1 MPQHS
6 RHKKAQKAQNG
17 LAELLRFLCF
27 LAASR
32 FLSDWRLVIYFAAQN
47 ASKPWDLINCYCQQS
62 CKFTACKPFRP
73 RSSNQNTAA
82 VRGIALVHGI
92 EISNG
97 HEDNSVLIV
106 NDEPVQLTL
115 MGNLL
120 HKAGYSVLTAED
132 GVDGLTLAKQK
143 RPDLVI
149 SDVSMPRMNGL
160 EFCREIRADSELQT
174 VPILLVSAL
183 EKDTESVV
191 AGLRAGAD
199 DYLEVPFDSA
209 RLVAKVSRLLER
221 SRLEASY
228 RDLVE
233 HASDMI
239 FTQDLAGKLTGVNL
253 AVQNFLG
260 RKPEEI
266 IGNSFFAIFGVIP
279 ESNGFAGSLSRQEAR
294 EFRHQFLA
302 RSAAGEDRWL
312 DLIVSPIKDKL
323 DETIGFRGLARDIT
337 ERKHFE
343 EALRD
348 SEERYRLLFEST
360 PQPIWVYREDT
371 LSFLAVNEAATRT
384 YGFTR
389 DEFLAMT
396 IDDIRPGEDV
406 PTLLIKN
413 DPNDLVISSPWRH
426 KTKDGK
432 TIYVEMSSHP
442 VVFDGK
448 NSRLVIVNDVTERKL
463 LDEKQQRLHTSLQQS
478 AMEWRQTFNA
488 IDFPV
493 LIVDLEGAI
502 KRSNL
507 AAEQIIGIEAE
518 KIGGTTLGQLGES
531 QPWKKAAEIL
541 ENIRLNSAPVTE
553 EVKDDVTGKTWAIT
567 LYHINEFGSAG
578 ERAIL
583 IAHDITKRVEL
594 EASLR
599 QSEMMSLLGSLVA
612 GVAHEVRNPLFGISS
627 IIDAFETRFSDR
639 TEYLRYTNV
648 LRDEIGRLTIL
659 MEELLEYGKP
669 FRGDL
674 YLLSMEEMISRS
686 IRACMPAAEV
696 AHVNLKSKIEDSL
709 PKIRIDRRRLSKV
722 FVNLIENAIQHSPQ
736 KSSVT
741 VEAAKIVDGNQ
752 EWVECAIRDSGAGI
766 LAEDLPKIFE
776 PFFSK
781 RRGGT
786 GLGLAIAQRIMQE
799 HGGKLIAGNNPEGGA
814 FMIAR
819 FPIPVE
825 GDA

>member
-1 MPQHS
+1 MRALFGLLPIAALLTS
-6 RHKKAQKAQNG
+6 RLCVKSPCDI
-17 LAELLRFLCF
+17 LR
-27 LAASR
+27 
-32 FLSDWRLVIYFAAQN
+32 
-47 ASKPWDLINCYCQQS
+47 ASKRQQFRS
-62 CKFTACKPFRP
+62 LYAVRP
-73 RSSNQNTAA
+73 RSSNSNTAA
-82 VRGIALVHGI
+82 VRGKALVHGI

-97 HEDNSVLIV
+97 HDDNSVLIV
-106 NDEPVQLTL
+106 NDEPDQLTL
-115 MGNLL
+115 MGSLL
-120 HKAGYSVLTAED
+120 RKAGYSILTAED
-132 GVDGLTLAKQK
+132 GREGLTLARRE

-149 SDVSMPRMNGL
+149 SDVSMPRMDGL
-160 EFCREIRADSELQT
+160 EFCREIRADSELKT
-174 VPILLVSAL
+174 VPILLVSARQ
-183 EKDTESVV
+183 KDTESAV

-199 DYLEVPFDSA
+199 DYLEIPFDSA

-221 SRLEASY
+221 SQLEASY

-233 HASDMI
+233 QASDMI
-239 FTQDLAGKLTGVNL
+239 FTQDLSGKLTSMNL
-253 AVQNFLG
+253 AGQRFLG
-260 RKPEEI
+260 RRPEEI
-266 IGNSFFAIFGVIP
+266 IGNSFFAIFGIIP
-279 ESNGFAGSLSRQEAR
+279 ESNGFAAGLGRPQEAH
-294 EFRHQFLA
+294 EFRHQFVA
-302 RSAAGEDRWL
+302 RSATGEDRWL
-312 DLIVSPIKDKL
+312 DLIISPIKDKL
-323 DETIGFRGLARDIT
+323 NETTGFRGLARDVT

-360 PQPIWVYREDT
+360 PQPIWVYNEDT
-371 LSFLAVNEAATRT
+371 LGFLAVNEAATRT
-384 YGFTR
+384 YGYSR
-389 DEFLAMT
+389 NEFLSMT
-396 IDDIRPGEDV
+396 IYDLRAQEDI
-406 PTLLIKN
+406 PTLMIKH

-426 KTKDGK
+426 KTRTGQ
-432 TIYVEMSSHP
+432 TIYVEISSHP

-448 NSRLVIVNDVTERKL
+448 NSRLVIANDVTERKL

-493 LIVDLEGAI
+493 LIVDLDSTI

-507 AAEQIIGIEAE
+507 AAEQIVGVEPEQI
-518 KIGGTTLGQLGES
+518 LGKKVSELSEN
-531 QPWKKAAEIL
+531 QPWKKAAELI
-541 ENIRLNSAPVTE
+541 EEIRVTQTPLAE
-553 EVKDDVTGKTWAIT
+553 EVKDEVTGKTWAIT
-567 LYHINEFGSAG
+567 LYHINEFGSVG

-583 IAHDITKRVEL
+583 IAQDITKRAQL

-627 IIDAFETRFSDR
+627 ILDAFETRFSDR

-669 FRGDL
+669 FRGEL
-674 YLLSMEEMISRS
+674 YMVSIEEMIARS
-686 IRACMPAAEV
+686 VRACMPSAEV
-696 AHVNLKSKIEDSL
+696 AQIHLESRIEDSL

-736 KSSVT
+736 QGSVI
-741 VEAAKIVDGNQ
+741 VEANKVTDGNQ
-752 EWVECAIRDSGAGI
+752 EWVQCAIKDSGAGI

-799 HGGKLIAGNNPEGGA
+799 HEGKLIAGNNPEGGA
-814 FMIAR
+814 CMIAR
-819 FPIPVE
+819 FPIPAG

>member
-1 MPQHS
+1 
-6 RHKKAQKAQNG
+6 
-17 LAELLRFLCF
+17 
-27 LAASR
+27 
-32 FLSDWRLVIYFAAQN
+32 
-47 ASKPWDLINCYCQQS
+47 
-62 CKFTACKPFRP
+62 
-73 RSSNQNTAA
+73 
-82 VRGIALVHGI
+82 VHGI

-97 HEDNSVLIV
+97 HDDNSVLIV
-106 NDEPVQLTL
+106 NDEPDQLTL
-115 MGNLL
+115 MGSLL
-120 HKAGYSVLTAED
+120 RKAGYSVLTAED
-132 GVDGLTLAKQK
+132 GIEGLTLARRE
-143 RPDLVI
+143 RPDLI
-149 SDVSMPRMNGL
+149 LSDVSMPRMDGL
-160 EFCREIRADSELQT
+160 EFCRQIRADLELKT
-174 VPILLVSAL
+174 VPILLVSARQ
-183 EKDTESVV
+183 KDTESAV

-199 DYLEVPFDSA
+199 DYLEIPFDSA

-233 HASDMI
+233 QASDMI
-239 FTQDLAGKLTGVNL
+239 FTQDLSGKLTSMNL
-253 AVQNFLG
+253 AGQKFLG
-260 RKPEEI
+260 RHPEEI
-266 IGNSFFAIFGVIP
+266 IGNSFFAVFGIIP
-279 ESNGFAGSLSRQEAR
+279 ESNGFAGSLGRPQEAR
-294 EFRHQFLA
+294 EFQHQFVA

-323 DETIGFRGLARDIT
+323 DETTGFRGLARDIT
-337 ERKHFE
+337 ERKRFE

-371 LSFLAVNEAATRT
+371 LRFLAVNEAATRT
-384 YGFTR
+384 YGYSR
-389 DEFLAMT
+389 DEFLSMT
-396 IDDIRPGEDV
+396 INDIRAHEDI
-406 PTLLIKN
+406 PTLMIKN

-426 KTKDGK
+426 NTKTGQ
-432 TIYVEMSSHP
+432 TIYVEISSHP

-448 NSRLVIVNDVTERKL
+448 NSKLVIVNDVTERKL

-493 LIVDLEGAI
+493 LIVDLDSNI

-507 AAEQIIGIEAE
+507 AAEQIVGVDPEQM
-518 KIGGTTLGQLGES
+518 LGKKVSELGETE
-531 QPWKKAAEIL
+531 PWRKAAELI
-541 ENIRLNSAPVTE
+541 EQIRETQMAVTE
-553 EVKDDVTGKTWAIT
+553 EVKDEVTGKTWAIT
-567 LYHINEFGSAG
+567 LYHINEFGSVG

-583 IAHDITKRVEL
+583 IAQDITKRAQL

-627 IIDAFETRFSDR
+627 ILDAFETRFSDR

-648 LRDEIGRLTIL
+648 LRDEIGRLTVL

-669 FRGDL
+669 FRGEL
-674 YLLSMEEMISRS
+674 YLVSMEEMIARS
-686 IRACMPAAEV
+686 VRACMPSAEV
-696 AHVNLKSKIEDSL
+696 AQVNLESRVEDSL

-736 KSSVT
+736 KSSVV
-741 VEAAKIVDGNQ
+741 VEANKVTDGNQ
-752 EWVECAIRDSGAGI
+752 EWVQCAIRDSGAGI
-766 LAEDLPKIFE
+766 LPEDMPKIFE

-799 HGGKLIAGNNPEGGA
+799 HQGKLIAGNNPEGGA
-814 FMIAR
+814 CMIAR
-819 FPIPVE
+819 FPIPGG

>member
-1 MPQHS
+1 M
-6 RHKKAQKAQNG
+6 R
-17 LAELLRFLCF
+17 
-27 LAASR
+27 
-32 FLSDWRLVIYFAAQN
+32 
-47 ASKPWDLINCYCQQS
+47 QQFEV
-62 CKFTACKPFRP
+62 K
-73 RSSNQNTAA
+73 
-82 VRGIALVHGI
+82 ALVHGT

-97 HEDNSVLIV
+97 HDENSVLIV
-106 NDEPVQLTL
+106 NDEPDQLTL
-115 MGNLL
+115 MGSLL

-132 GVDGLTLAKQK
+132 GIEGLTLARRE

-160 EFCREIRADSELQT
+160 EFCREIRADSELKT
-174 VPILLVSAL
+174 VPILLVSARQ
-183 EKDTESVV
+183 KDTESAV
-191 AGLRAGAD
+191 AGLQAGAD
-199 DYLEVPFDSA
+199 DYLEIPFDSA

-233 HASDMI
+233 QASDMI
-239 FTQDLAGKLTGVNL
+239 FTQDLSGKLTSMNL
-253 AVQNFLG
+253 AGQRFLG

-266 IGNSFFAIFGVIP
+266 IGNSFFAVFGIIP
-279 ESNGFAGSLSRQEAR
+279 ENNGFAAGLGQPHDGGEI
-294 EFRHQFLA
+294 RHQFVA
-302 RSAAGEDRWL
+302 RSATGEDRWL
-312 DLIVSPIKDKL
+312 DLIISPIKDKL
-323 DETIGFRGLARDIT
+323 DEPIGFRGLARDIT

-371 LSFLAVNEAATRT
+371 LAFLAVNEAATRT
-384 YGFTR
+384 YGYSR
-389 DEFLAMT
+389 DEFFSMT
-396 IDDIRPGEDV
+396 IYDIRPEEDI
-406 PTLLIKN
+406 PTLMIKN
-413 DPNDLVISSPWRH
+413 AADPNDLVISSPWRH
-426 KTKDGK
+426 KTRSGQ

-488 IDFPV
+488 IEFPV
-493 LIVDLEGAI
+493 LIVDLDGTI

-507 AAEQIIGIEAE
+507 AAEQIVGVGPEEILG
-518 KIGGTTLGQLGES
+518 KRVGQLGEN
-531 QPWKKAAEIL
+531 QPWKKSAALIEEIGL
-541 ENIRLNSAPVTE
+541 TQMPVAE
-553 EVKDDVTGKTWAIT
+553 EVKDEATGKTWAIT
-567 LYHINEFGSAG
+567 LYHINEFGSVG

-583 IAHDITKRVEL
+583 IAQDITKRAEL

-627 IIDAFETRFSDR
+627 ILDAFETRFSDR

-669 FRGDL
+669 FRGEL
-674 YLLSMEEMISRS
+674 YLVSMEEMISRS
-686 IRACMPAAEV
+686 VRACMPAAEV
-696 AHVNLKSKIEDSL
+696 AQVNLETRVEESL

-736 KSSVT
+736 KTAVVIEANRVT
-741 VEAAKIVDGNQ
+741 DSNQ
-752 EWVECAIRDSGAGI
+752 EWVQCAIKDSGGGI
-766 LAEDLPKIFE
+766 SPDDMPKIFE

-799 HGGKLIAGNNPEGGA
+799 HQGKLIAGNNPEGGA
-814 FMIAR
+814 CMIAR
-819 FPIPVE
+819 FPIPAE

>member
-1 MPQHS
+1 M
-6 RHKKAQKAQNG
+6 
-17 LAELLRFLCF
+17 
-27 LAASR
+27 
-32 FLSDWRLVIYFAAQN
+32 
-47 ASKPWDLINCYCQQS
+47 
-62 CKFTACKPFRP
+62 
-73 RSSNQNTAA
+73 
-82 VRGIALVHGI
+82 HGI
-92 EISNG
+92 DSNG
-97 HEDNSVLIV
+97 HEENSVLIV
-106 NDEPVQLTL
+106 NDEPDQLTL
-115 MGNLL
+115 MGSLL
-120 HKAGYSVLTAED
+120 RKAGYSILTAED
-132 GVDGLTLAKQK
+132 GVEGLSIARRE

-160 EFCREIRADSELQT
+160 VFCQEIRSDTELKT

-183 EKDTESVV
+183 QKDTDSAV

-233 HASDMI
+233 QASDMI
-239 FTQDLAGKLTGVNL
+239 FTQDLAGKLTSMNL
-253 AVQNFLG
+253 TGQKFLG
-260 RKPEEI
+260 LNPREI
-266 IGNSFFAIFGVIP
+266 IGNSFFSVFGIIP
-279 ESNGFAGSLSRQEAR
+279 ESNGFAGSLGRLPPGN

-302 RSAAGEDRWL
+302 RSATGEDRWL
-312 DLIVSPIKDKL
+312 DLIISPIKDKL
-323 DETIGFRGLARDIT
+323 SETVGFRGLARDVT
-337 ERKHFE
+337 ERKRFE

-348 SEERYRLLFEST
+348 SEERYKLLFEST
-360 PQPIWVYREDT
+360 PQPIWVYNEET
-371 LSFLAVNEAATRT
+371 LGFLAVNEAATRI
-384 YGFTR
+384 YGYSR
-389 DEFLAMT
+389 DEFLSIT
-396 IDDIRPGEDV
+396 IDDIRAREDI
-406 PTLLIKN
+406 PTLMIKN
-413 DPNDLVISSPWRH
+413 AADQDDLVISSPWRH
-426 KTKDGK
+426 QTRTGQ

-493 LIVDLEGAI
+493 LIVDLDGSI
-502 KRSNL
+502 KRSNQ
-507 AAEQIIGIEAE
+507 AAEQIVGIEAEQIIGKTVRE
-518 KIGGTTLGQLGES
+518 LGENE
-531 QPWKKAAEIL
+531 PWKKSSKLI
-541 ENIRLNSAPVTE
+541 ENIRDNPAPAQE
-553 EVKDDVTGKTWAIT
+553 EVKDAATGKTWAIT
-567 LYHINEFGSAG
+567 LYHINEFGSVG

-583 IAHDITKRVEL
+583 IAQDITKRAEL

-627 IIDAFETRFSDR
+627 ILDAFETRFSDR

-674 YLLSMEEMISRS
+674 YLVSMDEMVSRS
-686 IRACMPAAEV
+686 VRACLPAAQV
-696 AHVNLKSKIEDSL
+696 AQVTLNSRVEDLL
-709 PKIRIDRRRLSKV
+709 PKIKIDRRRLSKV
-722 FVNLIENAIQHSPQ
+722 FVNLIENAIQHSPPQ
-736 KSSVT
+736 SSVT
-741 VEAAKIVDGNQ
+741 IEAARISDGGH
-752 EWVECAIRDSGAGI
+752 EWVQCAIRDCGAGI
-766 LAEDLPKIFE
+766 LAEDLSKIFE

-786 GLGLAIAQRIMQE
+786 GLGLAIAHRIMQE

-814 FMIAR
+814 CMLAR
-819 FPIPVE
+819 FPIPAE

>member
-1 MPQHS
+1 MH
-6 RHKKAQKAQNG
+6 R
-17 LAELLRFLCF
+17 
-27 LAASR
+27 
-32 FLSDWRLVIYFAAQN
+32 
-47 ASKPWDLINCYCQQS
+47 
-62 CKFTACKPFRP
+62 
-73 RSSNQNTAA
+73 
-82 VRGIALVHGI
+82 I

-97 HEDNSVLIV
+97 HEDNSVLII
-106 NDEPVQLTL
+106 NDEPDQLTL

-160 EFCREIRADSELQT
+160 EFCRELRADSELRT

-183 EKDTESVV
+183 EKDTESMV

-199 DYLEVPFDSA
+199 DYLEIPFDST

-239 FTQDLAGKLTGVNL
+239 FTQDLTGKLTGANL

-260 RKPEEI
+260 RKPENI
-266 IGNSFFAIFGVIP
+266 IGNSLFSLFGIIP
-279 ESNGFAGSLSRQEAR
+279 ESNGFAGSLTGPQEAR
-294 EFRHQFLA
+294 EFRHQFVA
-302 RSAAGEDRWL
+302 RSADGEDHWL
-312 DLIVSPIKDKL
+312 DLILSPIKDKL
-323 DETIGFRGLARDIT
+323 DETVGFRGLARDIT

-360 PQPIWVYREDT
+360 PQPIWVYNEDT

-389 DEFLAMT
+389 DEFLTMT
-396 IDDIRPGEDV
+396 INDIRSGEDI
-406 PTLLIKN
+406 PTLMIKN

-493 LIVDLEGAI
+493 LIIDLDGAI

-518 KIGGTTLGQLGES
+518 KIVGTTLGQLGDS
-531 QPWKKAAEIL
+531 QPWKKAAELL
-541 ENIRLNSAPVTE
+541 ESIRVNNAPVTE
-553 EVKDDVTGKTWAIT
+553 EVKDDASGKTWAIT
-567 LYHINEFGSAG
+567 VYHVNEFGSAG

-627 IIDAFETRFSDR
+627 ILDAFETRFSDR
-639 TEYLRYTNV
+639 TEYLRYINV

-674 YLLSMEEMISRS
+674 YLVSMEEMVSRS

-696 AHVNLKSKIEDSL
+696 AHVNLESKVEESL

-722 FVNLIENAIQHSPQ
+722 FVNLIENAIQHSTQ
-736 KSSVT
+736 EGSVII
-741 VEAAKIVDGNQ
+741 EARKIIDGNH
-752 EWVECAIRDSGAGI
+752 EWVECAIRDSGKGI
-766 LAEDLPKIFE
+766 LDEDLPRIFE

-814 FMIAR
+814 CMIAR

>member
-1 MPQHS
+1 M
-6 RHKKAQKAQNG
+6 
-17 LAELLRFLCF
+17 
-27 LAASR
+27 
-32 FLSDWRLVIYFAAQN
+32 
-47 ASKPWDLINCYCQQS
+47 
-62 CKFTACKPFRP
+62 
-73 RSSNQNTAA
+73 
-82 VRGIALVHGI
+82 HGI

-106 NDEPVQLTL
+106 NDEPDQLTL
-115 MGNLL
+115 MGSLL
-120 HKAGYSVLTAED
+120 RKAGYSVITADD
-132 GVDGLTLAKQK
+132 GVEGLTLARRE
-143 RPDLVI
+143 RPDLLI

-160 EFCREIRADSELQT
+160 EFCREIRADAELKT

-183 EKDTESVV
+183 QKDTESVV

-199 DYLEVPFDSA
+199 DYLEIPFDSA
-209 RLVAKVSRLLER
+209 RLIAKVSRLLER
-221 SRLEASY
+221 SRLEANY

-233 HASDMI
+233 HATDMI
-239 FTQDLAGKLTGVNL
+239 FTQDLTGRLTTVNL
-253 AVQNFLG
+253 ATQKFVG
-260 RKPEEI
+260 RPSEEI

-279 ESNGFAGSLSRQEAR
+279 ESNGFAGTLKRPQDAR
-294 EFRHQFLA
+294 EFRHQFVA

-312 DLIVSPIKDKL
+312 DLIISPIKDKL
-323 DETIGFRGLARDIT
+323 EETVGFRGLARDIT
-337 ERKHFE
+337 ERKRFE

-360 PQPIWVYREDT
+360 PQPIWVYNEET
-371 LSFLAVNEAATRT
+371 LAFMAVNEAATRT

-389 DEFLAMT
+389 DEFLSMT
-396 IDDIRPGEDV
+396 INDIRPREDI
-406 PTLLIKN
+406 PTLIIKN
-413 DPNDLVISSPWRH
+413 ADPDDLVISSPWRH
-426 KTKDGK
+426 RTRDQK

-442 VVFDGK
+442 VIFDGK

-463 LDEKQQRLHTSLQQS
+463 LDEKQQRLHASLQQS

-493 LIVDLEGAI
+493 LIVDLAGTI

-507 AAEQIIGIEAE
+507 AAEQIVGIGAE
-518 KIGGTTLGQLGES
+518 QIVGTTIGELGES
-531 QPWKKAAEIL
+531 QPWKKATELI
-541 ENIRLNSAPVTE
+541 ERIRFNQAPVAE
-553 EVKDDVTGKTWAIT
+553 EVKDETTGKTWAIT

-583 IAHDITKRVEL
+583 IAQDITKRAEL

-627 IIDAFETRFSDR
+627 ILDAFETRFSDR
-639 TEYLRYTNV
+639 TEYLRYTKV

-674 YLLSMEEMISRS
+674 YLVSMEEMVARS
-686 IRACMPAAEV
+686 VRACLPGAEV
-696 AHVNLKSKIEDSL
+696 AQVTLESKVEESL

-722 FVNLIENAIQHSPQ
+722 FVNLIENAIQHSPP
-736 KSSVT
+736 KASVI
-741 VEAAKIVDGNQ
+741 VEARKLVDAGN
-752 EWVECAIRDSGAGI
+752 EWVQCAIMDSGKGI
-766 LAEDLPKIFE
+766 LDEDLPKIFE

-786 GLGLAIAQRIMQE
+786 GLGLAIAHRIMQE

-814 FMIAR
+814 CMIAR
-819 FPIPVE
+819 FPIPSE
-825 GDA
+825 GDS

>member
-1 MPQHS
+1 MQ
-6 RHKKAQKAQNG
+6 G
-17 LAELLRFLCF
+17 L
-27 LAASR
+27 
-32 FLSDWRLVIYFAAQN
+32 
-47 ASKPWDLINCYCQQS
+47 
-62 CKFTACKPFRP
+62 
-73 RSSNQNTAA
+73 
-82 VRGIALVHGI
+82 

-97 HEDNSVLIV
+97 HDENSVLIV
-106 NDEPVQLTL
+106 NDEPDQLTL
-115 MGNLL
+115 MGTLL
-120 HKAGYSVLTAED
+120 HKAGYSILTAED
-132 GVDGLTLAKQK
+132 GVEGLKLARRE

-160 EFCREIRADSELQT
+160 EFCREIRADSELKT
-174 VPILLVSAL
+174 VPILLVSARQ
-183 EKDTESVV
+183 KDTESAV

-199 DYLEVPFDSA
+199 DYLEIPFDSA

-233 HASDMI
+233 QASDMI
-239 FTQDLAGKLTGVNL
+239 FTQDLSGKLTSMNL
-253 AVQNFLG
+253 AGQKFLG
-260 RKPEEI
+260 RHPEDI
-266 IGNSFFAIFGVIP
+266 IGNSFFGVFGIIP
-279 ESNGFAGSLSRQEAR
+279 ESNGFAAGLGRPQEAR
-294 EFRHQFLA
+294 EFRHQFVA
-302 RSAAGEDRWL
+302 RSANGEDRWL
-312 DLIVSPIKDKL
+312 DLIIAPIKDKL

-360 PQPIWVYREDT
+360 PQPIWVYNEDT
-371 LSFLAVNEAATRT
+371 LAFLAVNEAATRT
-384 YGFTR
+384 YGYSR

-396 IDDIRPGEDV
+396 IDDIRPQEDI
-406 PTLLIKN
+406 PTLMIN
-413 DPNDLVISSPWRH
+413 AADPNELVISSPWRH
-426 KTKDGK
+426 KTRSGH

-493 LIVDLEGAI
+493 LIVDLDGTI

-507 AAEQIIGIEAE
+507 AAEHIVGVGAEQI
-518 KIGGTTLGQLGES
+518 LGQRLAELDGNE
-531 QPWKKAAEIL
+531 PWKKATELI
-541 ENIRLNSAPVTE
+541 EQVRDSQMPVAE
-553 EVKDDVTGKTWAIT
+553 EVKDEATGKTWAIT
-567 LYHINEFGSAG
+567 VYSINEFGSVA

-583 IAHDITKRVEL
+583 IAQDITKRAQL

-627 IIDAFETRFSDR
+627 ILDAFETRFSDR

-669 FRGDL
+669 FRGEL
-674 YLLSMEEMISRS
+674 YLVSMEEMIARS
-686 IRACMPAAEV
+686 VRACVPAAEV
-696 AHVNLKSKIEDSL
+696 AQVNLESRVEESL

-736 KSSVT
+736 KGAVIIEANRVT
-741 VEAAKIVDGNQ
+741 DSNQ
-752 EWVECAIRDSGAGI
+752 EWVQCAIKDSGAGI
-766 LAEDLPKIFE
+766 LAEDLPRIFE

-799 HGGKLIAGNNPEGGA
+799 HHGKLIAGNNPEGGA
-814 FMIAR
+814 CMIAR
-819 FPIPVE
+819 FPIPAE

>member
-1 MPQHS
+1 
-6 RHKKAQKAQNG
+6 
-17 LAELLRFLCF
+17 
-27 LAASR
+27 
-32 FLSDWRLVIYFAAQN
+32 
-47 ASKPWDLINCYCQQS
+47 
-62 CKFTACKPFRP
+62 
-73 RSSNQNTAA
+73 
-82 VRGIALVHGI
+82 VHGI
-92 EISNG
+92 DSNG
-97 HEDNSVLIV
+97 HEENSVLIV
-106 NDEPVQLTL
+106 NDEPDQLTL
-115 MGNLL
+115 MGSLL
-120 HKAGYSVLTAED
+120 RKAGYAVLTAED
-132 GVDGLTLAKQK
+132 GLDGLTLARRE

-149 SDVSMPRMNGL
+149 SDVSMPRMDGL
-160 EFCREIRADSELQT
+160 AFCREIRADLELKT
-174 VPILLVSAL
+174 VPILLVTAL
-183 EKDTESVV
+183 QKDTESAV
-191 AGLRAGAD
+191 AGLQAGAD
-199 DYLEVPFDSA
+199 DYLEFPFDSA

-233 HASDMI
+233 QASDMI
-239 FTQDLAGKLTGVNL
+239 FTQDLSGKLTSINL
-253 AVQNFLG
+253 AAQKFLG

-266 IGNSFFAIFGVIP
+266 IGNSFFSVFGVIP
-279 ESNGFAGSLSRQEAR
+279 ESNGFGGGLARPQEAG
-294 EFRHQFLA
+294 EFRHQFVA
-302 RSAAGEDRWL
+302 RSSGGEDRWL

-323 DETIGFRGLARDIT
+323 NETIGFRGLARDVT
-337 ERKHFE
+337 ERKRFE

-360 PQPIWVYREDT
+360 PQPIWVYNEET

-384 YGFTR
+384 YGYSR
-389 DEFLAMT
+389 DEFLSMT
-396 IDDIRPGEDV
+396 IDDIRSSEDI
-406 PTLLIKN
+406 PTLIIKN

-426 KTKDGK
+426 RTRTGA
-432 TIYVEMSSHP
+432 TIYVEISSHP

-448 NSRLVIVNDVTERKL
+448 NSKLVIVNDVTERKL
-463 LDEKQQRLHTSLQQS
+463 LDEKQQRLHASLQQS

-493 LIVDLEGAI
+493 LIVDLDGAI
-502 KRSNL
+502 KRSNQ
-507 AAEQIIGIEAE
+507 AAEQIVGISAE
-518 KIGGTTLGQLGES
+518 EILGKIVSELGEN
-531 QPWKKAAEIL
+531 QPWKKAVELIESIR
-541 ENIRLNSAPVTE
+541 ENPAPATE
-553 EVKDDVTGKTWAIT
+553 EVKCEATGKTWAIT
-567 LYHINEFGSAG
+567 LYHVNEFGSAG

-583 IAHDITKRVEL
+583 IAQDITKRAEL

-627 IIDAFETRFSDR
+627 ILDAFETRFSDR

-674 YLLSMEEMISRS
+674 YLVSMEEMVARS
-686 IRACMPAAEV
+686 VRACMPAADV
-696 AHVNLKSKIEDSL
+696 AHVNLESKVEDSL

-736 KSSVT
+736 NSRVT
-741 VEAAKIVDGNQ
+741 IEAHRINDGNH
-752 EWVECAIRDSGAGI
+752 EWVQCAIRDSGAGI
-766 LAEDLPKIFE
+766 LPEDMPKIFE

-799 HGGKLIAGNNPEGGA
+799 HGGKLIAGNNSEGGA
-814 FMIAR
+814 CMIAR
-819 FPIPVE
+819 FPIPSE